1 MSHIRRRFDEAVKY
15 DSERASWAV
24 ATIGQLYGIEK
35 EIREHTPPLSEGE
48 IVERRMTQS
57 LPILTQL
64 HEWMQGE
71 YPKVLPQSPIGKAIG
86 YALPLMES
94 MRLYALH
101 GDLQIDRSGARNNL
115 IENAIRPIALGRRN
129 FLFAGTHETAQNAA
143 MIYSLFATCK
153 KHDVNPQDWLLDILR
168 KMNDP
173 NYEGKFSDL
182 LPNRWKLN

>member
-1 MSHIRRRFDEAVKY
+1 MAHIRRKFDEAVKY
-15 DSERASWAV
+15 DSGRASWAIG
-24 ATIGQLYGIEK
+24 TIAKLYAIEK
-35 EIREHTPPLSEGE
+35 EIRHQEPPLSESQ
-48 IVERRMTQS
+48 IVEKRMTQS
-57 LPILTQL
+57 LPVLTQL
-64 HEWMQGE
+64 HEWMQDE

-101 GDLQIDRSGARNNL
+101 GDLQLDNNL

-129 FLFAGTHETAQNAA
+129 YLFAGTHDTAQNAA

-182 LPNRWKLN
+182 LPNRWKFNQ